1 MRPCPSSS
9 SSISATELLE
19 IDDVQEKLVQLDALL
34 TKEIDVLE
42 LGKKISG
49 QAQAEME
56 KNQREYIL
64 REQMKQIQKELGE
77 GSEQEAEITG
87 YDKKISEA
95 GMPEEAEKEARR
107 ELDRIDPSYRA

>member
-1 MRPCPSSS
+1 MKQ
-9 SSISATELLE
+9 AQELLE
-19 IDDVQEKLVQLDALL
+19 LDDVQEKLVRLDALL
-34 TKEIDVLE
+34 TKEVDVLE

-77 GSEQEAEITG
+77 GSEQEAEITALRQK
-87 YDKKISEA
+87 DFRSAECPKKQKKKRGA
-95 GMPEEAEKEARR
+95 NWTA
-107 ELDRIDPSYRA
+107 